1 MNETDKKERAEF
13 NQAVR
18 GRIALIAAERGLPK
32 SEIAK
37 VMGRLKHYDLLC
49 FAQKHRISLDWLIA
63 GDLKGLLKTAR
74 SRRMSA

>member
-1 MNETDKKERAEF
+1 VRAEF

-37 VMGRLKHYDLLC
+37 VMGRLKHYDLFC
-49 FAQKHRISLDWLIA
+49 FAQKHHVNLDWLIA
-63 GDLKGLLKTAR
+63 GDLKGLLKTVRAR
-74 SRRMSA
+74 QMSA